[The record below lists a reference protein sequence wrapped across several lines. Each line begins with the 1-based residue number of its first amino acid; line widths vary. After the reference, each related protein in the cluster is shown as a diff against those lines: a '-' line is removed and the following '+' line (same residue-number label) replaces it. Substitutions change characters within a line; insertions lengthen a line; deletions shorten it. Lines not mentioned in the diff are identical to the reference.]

1 MDVRDVTHAT
11 LLRRRATILYE
22 MSIADIFALAFGGGG
37 ERESRSH
44 GRIGQDLSLDVA
56 GSFDLELGG
65 LVSKSLDED
74 PQIPCRDTLQ
84 RDREGL
90 VLSRCCSQ
98 AVCGDFASCSLAK
111 MTLSVAST
119 SSLVVLPVRVST
131 NSIAGS
137 ESHPATHTLRW
148 RRSGFSSFW
157 ML

>member
-1 MDVRDVTHAT
+1 MDVRDVAHAT

-84 RDREGL
+84 RDRAGL
-90 VLSRCCSQ
+90 VLSRRCSQ
-98 AVCGDFASCSLAK
+98 AVCGDFASRLLVK
-111 MTLSVAST
+111 MRPCWSGRT
-119 SSLVVLPVRVST
+119 SFRRKSS
-131 NSIAGS
+131 AGS
-137 ESHPATHTLRW
+137 LEGKLVNPPP
-148 RRSGFSSFW
+148 
-157 ML
+157 